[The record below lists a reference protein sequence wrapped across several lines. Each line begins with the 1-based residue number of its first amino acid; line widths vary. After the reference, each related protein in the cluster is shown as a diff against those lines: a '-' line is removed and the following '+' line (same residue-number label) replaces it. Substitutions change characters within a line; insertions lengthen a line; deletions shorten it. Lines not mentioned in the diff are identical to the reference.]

1 MFNSAL
7 NIIYDEHRSLAA
19 VVQGLRHLV
28 GEYRRNAL
36 EPDFTLLR
44 SIVFYLDEFPQ
55 KLHHPKEEAYLFAK
69 LQNRTRTADKVIAEL
84 RLQHHAGIRHV
95 EGLHE
100 TLEKYE
106 IDGAA
111 GLTPFADAVEG
122 FSLDILQHM
131 ALEES
136 ALLPLAS
143 RHLTGEDWV
152 DIALA
157 FGKNGDPRFVADAEH
172 AYAEL
177 FRRLINA
184 AWPYVADSRT
194 GSPNRGQ
201 GAPGE

>member
-7 NIIYDEHRSLAA
+7 NIIYDEHRSLVA

-84 RLQHHAGIRHV
+84 RLQHRAGIQHV
-95 EGLHE
+95 EDLHK

-106 IDGAA
+106 IDGSPGLAA
-111 GLTPFADAVEG
+111 FSDAVEG
-122 FSLDILQHM
+122 FAVEILQHM
-131 ALEES
+131 ALEEN

-177 FRRLINA
+177 FRRLINV

-194 GSPNRGQ
+194 GSPNRES
-201 GAPGE
+201 GAPG